1 MNNPRR
7 LDRIA
12 FQNCFEV
19 YAKRM
24 GLFLADTRSSE
35 SEDPEF
41 WIRKVE
47 YFTQNPTKYLSGN
60 WIAFAMTASSWLDDL
75 SLDCVC
81 TEVQYIL
88 Q

>member
-7 LDRIA
+7 SDRIA

-24 GLFLADTRSSE
+24 GLFLADTHSSV

-41 WIRKVE
+41 WICKVE
-47 YFTQNPTKYLSGN
+47 YFTQNPTK
-60 WIAFAMTASSWLDDL
+60 
-75 SLDCVC
+75 
-81 TEVQYIL
+81 
-88 Q
+88 